1 MIEEIIYRLRFTKE
15 EERNRLWQVLT
26 KDFFQNFIGKNDT
39 VLDLA
44 SGYCEFINNIKCKEK
59 IAVDVNKDSKI
70 HAGKNVKFYLANS
83 TKLPLKDQTV
93 NKIFISNFFEHLT
106 KEDTL
111 RTVRECYRVLK
122 PKGQVLI
129 LQPNI
134 RFLSRDFWMFFDH
147 ITPIDDRALEEIF
160 RINKFSLKKLILKF
174 LPFSTQS
181 SYPSNTFLVKLYLKL
196 PFIWWVFGKQSFF
209 VFEK

>member
-1 MIEEIIYRLRFTKE
+1 MIEEIIYRLRFSKE
-15 EERNRLWQVLT
+15 SERNKLWKVLV
-26 KDFFQNFIGKNDT
+26 DDYFHQYIRINDT

-44 SGYCEFINNIKCKEK
+44 SGYGEFINNINCKEK
-59 IAVDVNKDSKI
+59 IAVDINIDSKK
-70 HAGKNVKFYLANS
+70 HCAKNVKFYLSSS
-83 TKLPLKDQTV
+83 TKLPLKDQSV
-93 NKIFISNFFEHLT
+93 NKIFISNFFEHLS

-111 RTVRECYRVLK
+111 LTVRECYRVLK
-122 PKGQVLI
+122 PKGQVLV

-134 RFLSRDFWMFFDH
+134 RFLVRDFWMFFDH

-160 RINKFSLKKLILKF
+160 RLHELKLKKLVLKF

-181 SYPSNTFLVKLYLKL
+181 NYPSHPLLVKLYLRL
-196 PFIWWVFGKQSFF
+196 PFLWWFFGKQSFF